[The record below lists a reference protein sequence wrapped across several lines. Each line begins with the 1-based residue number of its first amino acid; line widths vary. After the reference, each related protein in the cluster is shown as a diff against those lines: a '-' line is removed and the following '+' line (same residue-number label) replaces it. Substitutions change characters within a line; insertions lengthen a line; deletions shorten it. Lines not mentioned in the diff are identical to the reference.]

1 MVHVIYSL
9 EERECCEYFFTVGEG
24 GCWFYSL
31 KRGKALNIYP
41 LLVREG
47 TSYLFPVCK
56 GG

>member
-31 KRGKALNIYP
+31 ERGKALNIYP

-47 TSYLFPVCK
+47 TSYLVPV
-56 GG
+56 